1 MPSTYIGKVSIN
13 DEYIPIGSTMLGRC
27 SIDQNNNTINT
38 KTATDKYVNLP
49 GYDNPSDGLLISVWF
64 EDGNEANNINLIINS
79 EPNASNLPRVRVEG
93 DARCGLGDTL
103 SFVYESNGNGNCWRV
118 LYSSLRN
125 KLETINTSISNIS
138 SAMHFKSTVSEIPP
152 ATGTYEPGDVVLAPN
167 NKEYVYDGTNWIEL
181 GDEGSYLLKD
191 AITTAQVIKSVEISN
206 DNNLPSL
213 SIGNVTTNFPQ
224 LITGLAT
231 PAQNE
236 TGEVITDIP
245 ITTYTPKKVT
255 TINVPTTLSVS
266 HGVLIV
272 TPGRAMELE
281 DDDAIT
287 VIDTSN
293 GQNIEKK
300 KLTTTS
306 VTFSPGTRQTLSTE
320 TETVY
325 KPAPQQSGG

>member
-1 MPSTYIGKVSIN
+1 MAVSTYIGKVNIGG
-13 DEYIPIGSTMLGRC
+13 EQLPIGTTLFGQCTLGADE
-27 SIDQNNNTINT
+27 ST
-38 KTATDKYVNLP
+38 KTVII
-49 GYDNPSDGLLISVWF
+49 DGFDTPIHGVLITVKFTNGNSVSTPTLSVSN
-64 EDGNEANNINLIINS
+64 GLANSTPI
-79 EPNASNLPRVRVEG
+79 AAQVEG
-93 DARCGLGDTL
+93 NAICEAGDIL
-103 SFVYESNGNGNCWRV
+103 SFVYESNQSGIHKWHV
-118 LYSSLRN
+118 LYGTLRN
-125 KLETINTSISNIS
+125 KVETINTSISNIS

-152 ATGTYEPGDVVLAPN
+152 ATGTYESGDVVLAPN

-191 AITTAQVIKSVEISN
+191 AVTTAQVIKTVGISN
-206 DNNLPSL
+206 DNDLPSL

-236 TGEVITDIP
+236 TGEIITNIP
-245 ITTYTPKKVT
+245 ITTYTPKKVK
-255 TINVPTTLSVS
+255 TINVPTALSVS
-266 HGVLIV
+266 NGVLTI
-272 TPGRAMELE
+272 TPGSAMELE
-281 DDDAIT
+281 DDNAIT

-300 KLTTTS
+300 KFTTTS

-320 TETVY
+320 TEIVY